1 MERTFVNDTMQRGL
15 LSPPDSF
22 GGGAFLKTNSLS
34 DLESQHFPSL
44 VYRPGFFRREGGK

>member
-15 LSPPDSF
+15 LFSARF
-22 GGGAFLKTNSLS
+22 VRGGAFLKTNSLS